1 MKVYLG
7 IECYNDLCD
16 ITETVVKVF
25 ADETDAY
32 VWQKEFENQF
42 YKSGSGERIA
52 TEWRTYRE
60 MEVE

>member
-7 IECYNDLCD
+7 IQCYNDLCD

-25 ADETDAY
+25 ADESDAY
-32 VWQKEFENQF
+32 VWQEEFEND
-42 YKSGSGERIA
+42 YHAEY
-52 TEWRTYRE
+52 RTYRE